1 MSIQPPDNAVTAA
14 NCLCPIYNE
23 TCMTPV
29 VVQSG
34 AIIYDNLVK
43 WPVETRTETF
53 QNVAFNSTLKDSTGS
68 VGNPGDF
75 LTSVGSNLLWQ
86 YRASPVQTL
95 LLTKFINYLLNK
107 L

>member
-29 VVQSG
+29 VTQSS
-34 AIIYDNLVK
+34 AVIDLSLVK

-53 QNVAFNSTLKDSTGS
+53 QNVA
-68 VGNPGDF
+68 
-75 LTSVGSNLLWQ
+75 
-86 YRASPVQTL
+86 
-95 LLTKFINYLLNK
+95 LN
-107 L
+107 